1 MYAGSVGPVLAT
13 GERTEDE
20 NHATI
25 AMDPAGVAV
34 SAPPLK
40 PTAAIDPWSR
50 ANATAQTY
58 KCGLGAAAGRQHPF
72 LPTPVLEE
80 VSGSAIGI
88 VTSARWLAIDTAAQA
103 SVANASGIASSST
116 TARTALNG
124 FRKNCIDD
132 GIGYSRANDTYERE
146 PHVRTKV

>member
-1 MYAGSVGPVLAT
+1 MAEDAAGSTV
-13 GERTEDE
+13 
-20 NHATI
+20 
-25 AMDPAGVAV
+25 
-34 SAPPLK
+34 
-40 PTAAIDPWSR
+40 
-50 ANATAQTY
+50 
-58 KCGLGAAAGRQHPF
+58 
-72 LPTPVLEE
+72 
-80 VSGSAIGI
+80 GI